1 MFFTVKQFLE
11 YEDQTKFTHFK
22 HYLIYVETSDLIQT
36 NQVNEFC
43 WNIGLKPMLM
53 GILYTLKPNNF

>member
-43 WNIGLKPMLM
+43 WNIGLKQVN
-53 GILYTLKPNNF
+53 GNFIYIKI